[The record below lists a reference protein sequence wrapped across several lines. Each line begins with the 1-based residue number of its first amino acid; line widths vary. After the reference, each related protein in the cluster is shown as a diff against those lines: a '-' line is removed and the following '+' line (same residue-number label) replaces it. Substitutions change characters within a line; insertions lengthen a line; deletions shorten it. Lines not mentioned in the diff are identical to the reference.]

1 MIRTSSYAN
10 FAANQLPKGK
20 GSVTGILGRF
30 KGGWQLTVRSADD
43 VADFTETPGGD
54 ETPEQPEEMV
64 TILEESFGKESGQ
77 GAFTIEDVQLP
88 QGSDYVWKA
97 SNYNETYYMMASA
110 YVNGANQ
117 ASESRLVSPVLDLTG
132 KNSVIL
138 TFDHTFKTFAADTHL
153 EDLKLEVREEG
164 GDVWTEVGIPTYST
178 GTDNKFVASGDIKLD
193 TYTGKKIQFAFHYK
207 SSTANALRWQIQN
220 VKVTAVT
227 GGNTGNGGT
236 VIEPTPTGN

>member
-1 MIRTSSYAN
+1 M
-10 FAANQLPKGK
+10 
-20 GSVTGILGRF
+20 
-30 KGGWQLTVRSADD
+30 
-43 VADFTETPGGD
+43 
-54 ETPEQPEEMV
+54 
-64 TILEESFGKESGQ
+64 
-77 GAFTIEDVQLP
+77 
-88 QGSDYVWKA
+88 
-97 SNYNETYYMMASA
+97 
-110 YVNGANQ
+110 
-117 ASESRLVSPVLDLTG
+117 
-132 KNSVIL
+132 

-178 GTDNKFVASGDIKLD
+178 GTDNKFVASSDIKLD

>member
-1 MIRTSSYAN
+1 
-10 FAANQLPKGK
+10 
-20 GSVTGILGRF
+20 
-30 KGGWQLTVRSADD
+30 
-43 VADFTETPGGD
+43 
-54 ETPEQPEEMV
+54 MV

-207 SSTANALRWQIQN
+207 SSTANALRWQIQK

>member
-1 MIRTSSYAN
+1 
-10 FAANQLPKGK
+10 
-20 GSVTGILGRF
+20 
-30 KGGWQLTVRSADD
+30 

-236 VIEPTPTGN
+236 VIEPTLTGN